1 MPALRSAHTRRAR
14 SGSALVVTLLVLLS
28 LTVLGT
34 ATVYFAGQQ
43 HEVAASARFG
53 DQTLYFA
60 DAGIQWGLGWVD
72 ENGLAAAAA
81 GHDATVTLVNGAGDA
96 VRVSADG
103 GPRDVQV
110 EVSIGSSPD
119 SRGRQVACGLPGF
132 SEKYGSP
139 RFRVTATGRGV
150 GTRAI
155 EAHVLLPPQSGLCP
169 PGQNVTGGYAGSI

>member
-1 MPALRSAHTRRAR
+1 MDTLRSNRRSRR

-43 HEVAASARFG
+43 SEVAAAARFG
-53 DQTLYFA
+53 DQSLFFA

-72 ENGLAAAAA
+72 QNGLAAAAA
-81 GHDATVTLVNGAGDA
+81 GHDETVTLLNGAGDTVYVAKGGGREA
-96 VRVSADG
+96 VTVD
-103 GPRDVQV
+103 
-110 EVSIGSSPD
+110 VSIGSSPD

-150 GTRAI
+150 GMRAI
-155 EAHVLLPPQSGLCP
+155 EAHVLLPPQPGLCP